1 MSQRG
6 LFSAPF
12 CKSDGWRKTGKLI
25 DIEPSGGV
33 LSADLATQLIRSV
46 TMGRQIL
53 TILGTALL
61 VTATSADAFAQ
72 PGGGG
77 NGNNGQN
84 NGRHNGWNGNGN
96 ENGNRRQGGAPAVP
110 EIALASGASALALLA
125 GGLLVLR
132 GRRD

>member
-1 MSQRG
+1 MR
-6 LFSAPF
+6 
-12 CKSDGWRKTGKLI
+12 
-25 DIEPSGGV
+25 
-33 LSADLATQLIRSV
+33 
-46 TMGRQIL
+46 RQIL
-53 TILGTALL
+53 IILGTALL
-61 VTATSADAFAQ
+61 VTAMSADAVAQ

-96 ENGNRRQGGAPAVP
+96 GNGNRRQGGAPAVP

-125 GGLLVLR
+125 CGLLVLR

>member
-1 MSQRG
+1 MR
-6 LFSAPF
+6 
-12 CKSDGWRKTGKLI
+12 
-25 DIEPSGGV
+25 
-33 LSADLATQLIRSV
+33 
-46 TMGRQIL
+46 RQIL

-61 VTATSADAFAQ
+61 VTAMSADAFAQ

-84 NGRHNGWNGNGN
+84 NGRHNGWNGNGSGN
-96 ENGNRRQGGAPAVP
+96 DNGNGNGNGNRRQGEAPAVP

-125 GGLLVLR
+125 CGLLVLR